1 MSQPDVTGAGGP
13 AGPPSSQADA
23 ADGAPG
29 PSPGADAAERAR
41 RPAGAPRIR
50 PPAGLPARL
59 RRAAIVFPFLILF
72 VVLSV
77 ASGPFFTKVNL
88 LDILDQQAST
98 LIIAAAG
105 TLVLVAGGIDLSVG
119 AIYALAGVTAAHLA
133 LSAPPAVAILA
144 GLAVGLVVGLVNGVV
159 TTFFRINSLIATLA
173 MSFVVAG
180 LASLVTG
187 GNLIIL
193 YSHPSFGDLAR
204 TSFLSV
210 NTSTWITVIAVV
222 LLTIVLART
231 TAGRYM
237 YAAGGNAEAAR
248 LAGVRV
254 QLIKVVTFV
263 VSGGAA
269 ALGGLID
276 TSRVLSAQ
284 ASNGETTLTFTV
296 LAGIV
301 VGGTSILGGE
311 GGIWRTVIGVLFIAL
326 IGNGFDLLGLN
337 PLYEQITLGAILL
350 IAVGIDAWSRL
361 RTG

>member
-1 MSQPDVTGAGGP
+1 MDQQDIAQTP
-13 AGPPSSQADA
+13 APT
-23 ADGAPG
+23 
-29 PSPGADAAERAR
+29 
-41 RPAGAPRIR
+41 PASRKPRLL
-50 PPAGLPARL
+50 PPAKLLSGLG
-59 RRAAIVFPFLILF
+59 RAGILYPFIVLF
-72 VVLSV
+72 IVLSV
-77 ASGPFFTKVNL
+77 WSGPFFTKVNL
-88 LDILDQQAST
+88 LDILDQQAAT

-144 GLAVGLVVGLVNGVV
+144 GLGVGLAVGLANGVI

-173 MSFVVAG
+173 VSFVVGG
-180 LASLVTG
+180 LASLVTS

-193 YSHPSFGDLAR
+193 YNRPSFGDLAR
-204 TSFLSV
+204 TLFLSV
-210 NTSTWITVIAVV
+210 NTSTWLMVVTVV
-222 LLTIVLART
+222 LLAVVLART

-284 ASNGETTLTFTV
+284 ASNGETALTFAV

-311 GGIWRTVIGVLFIAL
+311 GAIWRTVVGVLFIAL
-326 IGNGFDLLGLN
+326 IGNGYDLFGLN
-337 PLYEQITLGAILL
+337 PLYEQITLGGILL
-350 IAVGIDAWSRL
+350 IAVGADAWSRL
-361 RTG
+361 RTS